1 MLKNSERLSK
11 ILSNLKQDSDGEYFK
26 EFSNNS
32 QEKEIAM
39 RTATADL
46 DYNDYFYEIDA
57 RLTAGLYVHSGQGE
71 RYLKS
76 LNQKKSGCLIR
87 FYNYSVIF

>member
-46 DYNDYFYEIDA
+46 DYNDYFYEISRNHFIPVMD
-57 RLTAGLYVHSGQGE
+57 REV
-71 RYLKS
+71 S
-76 LNQKKSGCLIR
+76 LALNNVPKNSI
-87 FYNYSVIF
+87 IFNHIMVFPI